1 MNSINKPQMFDL
13 DSSISFITAKQIELV
28 IKDAN
33 KTRINFF
40 NKVVL
45 GKLILWLLRFEERK
59 MQIIKFTN
67 PEEIIIPITSK
78 L

>member
-1 MNSINKPQMFDL
+1 MFDL
-13 DSSISFITAKQIELV
+13 DSSIPFITAKQIELV

-33 KTRINFF
+33 KTRVNFF

-45 GKLILWLLRFEERK
+45 GKLILWFLRFEERK

-67 PEEIIIPITSK
+67 PEEIIIPITPK